1 MKEVTSKLCPI
12 DLEIFTKFAETI
24 SESYFW
30 LIQNLDYGGEPF
42 IGENPEKIEE
52 ISKIGLKFDANQMRE
67 FDLTV
72 NQIFEGMFTMVIVD
86 EHLHDTYIA
95 LEVEIYDG
103 EMWQLG
109 GAYAKRFLL
118 MNQITYR

>member
-12 DLEIFTKFAETI
+12 DLKIFTNFAEII
-24 SESYFW
+24 SESNYW

-42 IGENPEKIEE
+42 TGKNPEEIEE
-52 ISKIGLKFDANQMRE
+52 ISKIGLKFDAHQMRE
-67 FDLTV
+67 FELTV
-72 NQIFEGMFTMVIVD
+72 NQIFEGMFAMVIVD
-86 EHLHDTYIA
+86 ENLHDTYIA

-103 EMWQLG
+103 EVWQLG